1 MYFNRVNNFAII
13 SFHKI
18 RKLLGYMMQSSFE
31 HLNNF
36 FLYIYIISQTKTNHC
51 TYIFVKIT
59 SLHLNVCTDSFSA
72 SHENTSL

>member
-36 FLYIYIISQTKTNHC
+36 FIYIYNITNKNQSLYIHFCQNN
-51 TYIFVKIT
+51 FA
-59 SLHLNVCTDSFSA
+59 SFKCM
-72 SHENTSL
+72 H